1 MLVKSL
7 TGRICGVLKKI
18 LRENVK
24 SWLIIMS
31 SDNRIFLSKDNK
43 IEGVKQ

>member
-7 TGRICGVLKKI
+7 TGRVCGVLKEF
-18 LRENVK
+18 LREKVK

-31 SDNRIFLSKDNK
+31 SDNRIFVSKDNK

>member
-7 TGRICGVLKKI
+7 TGRIGGVLKKF

-31 SDNRIFLSKDNK
+31 SDNRIFLSKDNI